1 MPLCFLRVSLGNLGP
16 FERTI
21 SAPFAG
27 LPSINSEFG
36 ETMEHIDSNTGHECE
51 SDLAREIA
59 SYDSLWAHV
68 KFYSLMTFF
77 TVVSAFIG
85 YAIVI
90 YAVSP

>member
-1 MPLCFLRVSLGNLGP
+1 MPLSFLRVSLGNLGS
-16 FERTI
+16 FKRTI

-36 ETMEHIDSNTGHECE
+36 DTMEHIDSNTDHEYE

-59 SYDSLWAHV
+59 SYDSLWANV
-68 KFYSLMTFF
+68 KAYSLMTFV
-77 TVVSAFIG
+77 TVVCVFIG

-90 YAVSP
+90 YAVST